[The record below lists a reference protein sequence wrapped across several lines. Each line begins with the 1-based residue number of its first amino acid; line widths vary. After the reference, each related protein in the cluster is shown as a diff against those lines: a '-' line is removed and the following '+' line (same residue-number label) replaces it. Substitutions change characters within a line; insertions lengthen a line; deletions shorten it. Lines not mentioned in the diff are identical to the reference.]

1 MKRLLVAIIAV
12 SFVLSTAAIGYS
24 EKTTST
30 SKTDTSKG
38 KGKGK
43 GKGGDKDKA
52 KGGDDKGG
60 KKSPVK

>member
-1 MKRLLVAIIAV
+1 MKKLLVAIIAV
-12 SFVLSTAAIGYS
+12 SFALSTAAIGYS

-43 GKGGDKDKA
+43 SKGGDKDKA

-60 KKSPVK
+60 KRASFK